1 MTEATRAFKT
11 RVRDRFFRTKWLVI
25 LVAVAI
31 LVFFG
36 RTSNVKSLTQTALV
50 IGLGIERTEDVF
62 TVSTLSV
69 VVSGGSGGENQQNY
83 IVYSAEGATLSE
95 GLDKI
100 SQKMG
105 LLVSLSHCNVIVLSP
120 SVFAT
125 DHAQIFDHLVSA
137 YSLPEQAAVTAS
149 ELPPSDI
156 LAARVGTTVASAY
169 YVQASLLQNLGGDGL
184 TLVTVK
190 DFLARSLSRSG
201 SVNIPLVDMK
211 EMEEQ
216 PESQQGETSG
226 TYEFSMNRNLVVH
239 GGKWFV
245 LEEDLAQ
252 AATMLVRKNDV
263 MGRLSASLPTGEA
276 VEFQVLDSS
285 ANIKAEG
292 MTVHAELNV
301 SVSFV
306 EAQNT
311 SESGKITPSSAVVKT
326 AAEQAA
332 KDLRERLYECYEIS
346 LRENAD
352 FLLLQNEVYK
362 KAGYSLPEDC
372 LADISFVCDVK
383 VTVKENN

>member
-1 MTEATRAFKT
+1 MTEATRTFKT

-69 VVSGGSGGENQQNY
+69 AVSGGSGGENQQNY

-120 SVFAT
+120 SVFST
-125 DHAQIFDHLVSA
+125 DHAQIFDPLVSA

-311 SESGKITPSSAVVKT
+311 SESVKITPSSAVVKT

-332 KDLRERLYECYEIS
+332 KDLRKRLYECYEIS

-372 LADISFVCDVK
+372 LADISFACDVK